1 MAREKNFVCNFPFLW
16 YNGNKL
22 AMNDHRKGSEYDM
35 AEGREYISC
44 PDELGTIHISEDV
57 LAVTAA
63 AAALEVEGIGGLAG
77 NLGSDL
83 AELLAGRKNLS
94 RGVRVAVAENSVT
107 VDISLLVKYGS
118 SVQESAKVVQTAVG
132 DAIANASGFTVT
144 AVNVHVAG
152 VTFPVQKRS
161 K

>member
-1 MAREKNFVCNFPFLW
+1 
-16 YNGNKL
+16 
-22 AMNDHRKGSEYDM
+22 MNDHRKGSENDM

-63 AAALEVEGIGGLAG
+63 AAALEVEGIGGLSG

-94 RGVRVAVAENSVT
+94 RGVRVAVSEDSVT

-118 SVQESAKVVQTAVG
+118 SVQESAKAVQTAVA
-132 DAIANASGFTVT
+132 DAIANASGFTVS

-152 VTFPVQKRS
+152 VTFPVQKKS

>member
-1 MAREKNFVCNFPFLW
+1 
-16 YNGNKL
+16 
-22 AMNDHRKGSEYDM
+22 M

-63 AAALEVEGIGGLAG
+63 AAALEVEGVGGLPG

-94 RGVRVAVAENSVT
+94 RGVRVTVAEDSAT
-107 VDISLLVKYGS
+107 VEISLLVKYGS
-118 SVQESAKVVQTAVG
+118 SVQESAKAVQTAVG
-132 DAIANASGFTVT
+132 EAIANASGFTVS

-152 VTFPVQKRS
+152 VTFPAQKKS